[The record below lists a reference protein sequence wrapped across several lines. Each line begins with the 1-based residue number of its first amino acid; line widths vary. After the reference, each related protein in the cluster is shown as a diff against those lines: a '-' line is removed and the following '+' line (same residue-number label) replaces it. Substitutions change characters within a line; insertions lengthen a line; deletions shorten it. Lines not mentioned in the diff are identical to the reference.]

1 MLMEIAYGVA
11 ALAAT
16 PTAQVHSSELGKA
29 GAQCRPDENGPAIII
44 DVAGLK
50 DRVGLLKLEVWPP
63 HDDDFLQDDNVL
75 VAQGKIFRR
84 LELPLRRDTPLRMCI
99 RVPRPG
105 TYAVSLLH
113 DRDSSGKFSILVD
126 GVGFAQN
133 PKLGWRKPN
142 ASAVTLTV
150 GRTATRSRIVLNYHR
165 GFLSFAPLKGE

>member
-16 PTAQVHSSELGKA
+16 PTAQVHLSELGKA

-63 HDDDFLQDDNVL
+63 HDDDFLQDANVL

-84 LELPLRRDTPLRMCI
+84 LELPLRRDTPYACASEYRDRAPMRSACFMIAIPAGNSAYWSTASVLRKI
-99 RVPRPG
+99 PN
-105 TYAVSLLH
+105 
-113 DRDSSGKFSILVD
+113 SG
-126 GVGFAQN
+126 G
-133 PKLGWRKPN
+133 
-142 ASAVTLTV
+142 AS
-150 GRTATRSRIVLNYHR
+150 RTRL
-165 GFLSFAPLKGE
+165 P